1 MADMPKLRT
10 ALVAAAALLSAGC
23 ATHREFR
30 VAEIGSDGSFEI
42 AGDEDSSI
50 GTAPFGGKSP
60 LVASGNLLIGSGSQS
75 VLLGGTVVGT
85 LESTSQTVVQLASGT
100 SLLLNGIGGTLGDVV
115 AIDPSIGRVV
125 GGPVSLVGAS
135 VLGSSGGTQLAGGGS
150 RGGSLVS
157 VGGRNSPTSAVGAV
171 ARGTQTLVSGTSAT
185 GRVTG
190 TVTNTATGAVNTAL
204 GRPCC

>member
-1 MADMPKLRT
+1 MADMSKLRT
-10 ALVAAAALLSAGC
+10 ALVAAAAFLSAGC

-50 GTAPFGGKSP
+50 GIAPFGGKSP
-60 LVASGNLLIGSGSQS
+60 FVTSGNLLIGSSSQT
-75 VLLGGTVVGT
+75 VLLGGTVIGT

-100 SLLLNGIGGTLGDVV
+100 SLLLNGIGGTLGDAV
-115 AIDPSIGRVV
+115 AIDPTIGRVV
-125 GGPVSLVGAS
+125 SGPVSLLGSS
-135 VLGSSGGTQLAGGGS
+135 VLGSSGGTQLASGGS
-150 RGGSLVS
+150 RGGSLVQ
-157 VGGRNSPTSAVGAV
+157 VGGGNSATSAVGA
-171 ARGTQTLVSGTSAT
+171 AATRTQTLVPSTSAT

-190 TVTNTATGAVNTAL
+190 TVTNTASGAVNTVL